1 MARTVGPPYTIN
13 AGRPS
18 VFREALDLTGRVAVV
33 TGAASGIGRSSAEV
47 LAELG
52 ATVVCADL
60 NAAGAQET
68 AKTIVAAGGA
78 ATAQAVDTSSAEQVD
93 ALINDAVTAHG
104 RLDILANIAGIMHL
118 STVMETEEADLD
130 RVLAINFKGVFFGCR
145 AAARVMTAQGSGS
158 IVNMASGAVDTA
170 TSGLLCYG
178 AAKAAVVQLTKTLA
192 TEVGPTGV
200 RVNAVA
206 PGWIVTGMTGRHW
219 TDEDGNED
227 AARKAAVAAPMAKA
241 APLRTVGEPTDIS
254 YAVAYLASDAAKFVT
269 GQILR
274 PNGGIAMPW

>member
-1 MARTVGPPYTIN
+1 M
-13 AGRPS
+13 
-18 VFREALDLTGRVAVV
+18 FREALDLTGRVAVV

-47 LAELG
+47 LADLG
-52 ATVVCADL
+52 ATVVCADIHE
-60 NAAGAQET
+60 AGAQET
-68 AKTIVAAGGA
+68 AKAIVAAGGA
-78 ATAQAVDTSSAEQVD
+78 ATAAAVDTSEAAQVD
-93 ALINDAVTAHG
+93 ALINDAVAAHG
-104 RLDILANIAGIMHL
+104 RLDVLANIAGVMHS
-118 STVMETEEADLD
+118 STVIETEEADLD

-145 AAARVMTAQGSGS
+145 AAARVMSAQGFGS

-192 TEVGPTGV
+192 TEVGPSGV
-200 RVNAVA
+200 RVNAIA

-219 TDEDGNED
+219 TDADGNED
-227 AARKAAVAAPMAKA
+227 LERKAAVAAPMAKM

-254 YAVAYLASDAAKFVT
+254 YAVAYLASDAARFVT